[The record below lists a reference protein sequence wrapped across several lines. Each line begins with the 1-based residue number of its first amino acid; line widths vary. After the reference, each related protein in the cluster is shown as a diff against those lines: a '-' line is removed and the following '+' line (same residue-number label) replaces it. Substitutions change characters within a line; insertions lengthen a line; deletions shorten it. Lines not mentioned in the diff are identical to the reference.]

1 MLLDSLRSNHRSG
14 MTLGVGAAVLSL
26 VLAACGG
33 GSSGGGGSDGVVDS
47 DAVTGVT
54 NGELPADGPAEA
66 GGILRILD
74 ASDAPTLDP
83 HKSPTAFT
91 QSAVSGLVY
100 SKLVGLK
107 TGRDLPFGSQE
118 LEPDLATEWKSS
130 NGGSTWTFTLA
141 KGVKWQNVAPVNGR
155 EFTSADVKC
164 TVQRIQTLPGVQ
176 KNLMDIVAS
185 VDDSDPYTVV
195 FNLSAPFATFDQTM
209 SNFYLSILP
218 CEGTRGEF
226 NLGEVAIGTGPF
238 ILEKWE
244 RKVQR
249 TYVKNPN
256 YFVAGKPH
264 LDGVNIVIMADPA
277 SQLAA
282 LRTGELDISAVSN
295 QLYPSLIST
304 NPEMVVRNNVG
315 LTNVVANFNMAVA
328 PFTDLRVRK
337 AVSLAWDRQGQG
349 SAFLDAFK
357 LSGPY
362 PAELDGGMSLEDQDK
377 KLPYDPEAAK
387 KLLAEAG
394 FPNGL
399 DIELLT
405 TDGYGPVILNG
416 AQWLQQDLKD
426 VGINA
431 SLKVVDYAT
440 YWSTLAAED
449 YQMSY
454 AYTTA
459 YPTAD
464 EWLNSL
470 YVTNGP
476 KNNFNISD
484 PKLDKMVADQ
494 RGILDRDDRI
504 EALEKIND
512 YIVESLMNPVMG
524 YSAGG
529 YTAQHPY
536 VHNYYATGGYERPTL
551 DEVWLGPDAPSR
563 K

>member
-1 MLLDSLRSNHRSG
+1 MLLNSPTGRRRSG
-14 MTLGVGAAVLSL
+14 VTLAAAGAALSL
-26 VLAACGG
+26 ILAACGG
-33 GSSGGGGSDGVVDS
+33 GSDQGSDGVVDS
-47 DAVTGVT
+47 EALTGVT
-54 NGELPADGPAEA
+54 NGELPDDGPAQP
-66 GGILRILD
+66 GGILRVID

-83 HKSPTAFT
+83 QKSPTAYT
-91 QSAVSGLVY
+91 QVSVSGMVY

-107 TGRDLPFGSQE
+107 VGRDLAFGSQV

-130 NGGSTWTFTLA
+130 DEGKTWTFTLQ
-141 KGVKWQNVAPVNGR
+141 KGVKWQNIAPVNGR
-155 EFTSADVKC
+155 EFTSTDVRC
-164 TVQRIQTLPGVQ
+164 TVERIKTMPGVQ
-176 KNLMDIVAS
+176 KNLMDVVDT

-195 FNLSAPFATFDQTM
+195 FKLNTAFATFDQTM
-209 SNFYLSILP
+209 SNFYMSILP

-226 NLGEVAIGTGPF
+226 NLGDVAIGTGPF
-238 ILEKWE
+238 ILQKWD

-256 YFVAGKPH
+256 YFVAGKPY
-264 LDGVNIVIMADPA
+264 LDGVNVVIMADPA

-282 LRTGELDISAVSN
+282 LRTGELDIAPVSN
-295 QLYPSLIST
+295 ELYPSLIST

-315 LTNVVANFNMAVA
+315 LTNVVANFNQGKA
-328 PFTDLRVRK
+328 PFDNLKVRK
-337 AVSLAWDRQGQG
+337 AVWMAWDRAGQA
-349 SAFLDAFK
+349 STFLDGYT

-362 PAELDGGMSLEDQDK
+362 PAALDGGMSVKEQEEK
-377 KLPYDPEAAK
+377 IPYDPEGAK

-394 FPNGL
+394 YPNGL
-399 DIELLT
+399 DVELLT
-405 TDGYGPVILNG
+405 TDGYGPVITNG
-416 AQWLQQDLKD
+416 AQWLQADLKD

-431 SLKVVDYAT
+431 TLKVVDYAT
-440 YWSTLAAED
+440 YWSTLAAKD
-449 YQMSY
+449 YQISY

-476 KNNFNISD
+476 KNSFNIAD
-484 PKLDKMVADQ
+484 PTLDKMVAEQ
-494 RGILDRDDRI
+494 RGILDRDERI
-504 EALEKIND
+504 KALEEIND
-512 YIVESLMNPVMG
+512 YIIENVANPLMG

-529 YTAQHPY
+529 YTAQGPY

-551 DEVWLGPDAPSR
+551 DQVWLGPDAPGR